1 MNPSVLFLGAALAC
15 TAASLP
21 ARAEGADGVIVIDQA
36 KAVAGSVTPGD
47 AAGFPVTINQ
57 PGSYRLGSNLSVA
70 AEGVHA
76 IDIVVNGVSLDL
88 NGFTIQ
94 GPISCTGGT
103 AEAIACPAGN
113 VNGVGVR
120 AANRRFVSVR
130 NGAVRGFGYGVRGA
144 YQSRFENLDVAHSG
158 MFGIIAGEGSLIAN
172 SIVFMSYEAGIHSY
186 GDVRNNHV
194 SMSGYDGIRAALGS
208 LVIGNRVDRSGWAG
222 INGNLGGA
230 PTLIDNSVTRAG
242 QHAVANGVNAGGNTC
257 NGQLCP

>member
-1 MNPSVLFLGAALAC
+1 MNPRVVILGAVLASTAVSFPALAQ
-15 TAASLP
+15 
-21 ARAEGADGVIVIDQA
+21 GADGVIVIDQA
-36 KAVAGSVTPGD
+36 KAIAGSVTPGD
-47 AAGFPVTINQ
+47 APGFPVTINQ
-57 PGSYRLGSNLSVA
+57 PGSYRLAGNLSIA

-76 IDIVVNGVSLDL
+76 VDIVVNGVSLDL

-94 GPISCTGGT
+94 GPIACTGGT
-103 AEAIACPAGN
+103 PEAIACPASN

-120 AANRRFVSVR
+120 APNRRFVSVR
-130 NGAVRGFGYGVRGA
+130 NGAIRGFGYGIRGG

-158 MFGIIAGEGSLIAN
+158 QFGIIAGEGSLIAN

-186 GDVRNNHV
+186 GDARNNHV

-242 QHAVANGVNAGGNTC
+242 QYAISNGVNAGGNTC